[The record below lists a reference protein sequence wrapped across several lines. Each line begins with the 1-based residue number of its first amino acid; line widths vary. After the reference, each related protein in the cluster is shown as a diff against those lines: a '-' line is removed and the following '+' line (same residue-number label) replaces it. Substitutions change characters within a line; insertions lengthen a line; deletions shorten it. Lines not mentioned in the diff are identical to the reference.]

1 MHRHLPGEA
10 LLAGTSTMGF
20 LEQYDAADYKTKVGL
35 ALKWVRTDWRPFFK
49 ELRESRPILRTPNFT
64 FVTRFADVTEVLSR
78 ETIFT
83 VLPYQPRMDPVV
95 GPFMLA
101 RDATPINWREKG
113 IMQAVLRPEDLPR
126 VREMAGRLADEAL
139 DAAAPAGRIEAIGSL
154 CRFVPIRIVGEYF
167 GFPGPDLKAMYRW
180 SKATQTNMFK
190 NLLND
195 PAIHEAAVQTGH
207 EMREYLTGLLAEKRA
222 ELESP
227 NGDVPQDTFSRL
239 LCTQFPA
246 EIGFDDERLLS
257 NIMGLLVGTGETSSQ
272 AIAQSLEQIL
282 LRPEVHGQAV
292 QAAGAEDPAP
302 FDEYVWEGLRLNP
315 INPLIFRLSVEDY
328 TLAAGTERETVIP
341 AGTLVFA
348 CTSSAG
354 FDADVLEDPETF
366 KTGRPSYLN
375 LHFGYGHHTCLGRY
389 AGSVLVPEV
398 VRRVLLRPNV
408 HLLPPPE
415 GKIDFQGG
423 PFPES
428 FWFGFGGEPAVA
440 PGDEG

>member
-1 MHRHLPGEA
+1 MSEA
-10 LLAGTSTMGF
+10 ATTGY
-20 LEQYDAADYKTKVGL
+20 LEQYDAADDKTRVGL
-35 ALKWVRTDWRPFFK
+35 ALKWIRTDWRPFFK
-49 ELRESRPILRTPNFT
+49 ELREHRPILKTSNFT
-64 FVTRFADVTEVLSR
+64 FVTRFPDVTEVLSR
-78 ETIFT
+78 EKVFT
-83 VLPYQPRMDPVV
+83 VRPYQPHMDPVV

-113 IMQAVLRPEDLPR
+113 IMQAVLRPEDLPE
-126 VREMAGRLADEAL
+126 VREMAGRLADRAL
-139 DAAAPAGRIEAIGSL
+139 DDAAPDGRIEAISKL
-154 CRFVPIRIVGEYF
+154 CRFVPISIVGEYF
-167 GFPGPDLKAMYRW
+167 GFPGPDLESMYRW
-180 SKATQTNMFK
+180 SKTTQTNMFK

-195 PAIHEAAVQTGH
+195 PAIHDAAVQTGK
-207 EMREYLTGLLAEKRA
+207 EMKEYLTGLLEEKRKTA
-222 ELESP
+222 FGG
-227 NGDVPQDTFSRL
+227 NGNAPQDTFSRL
-239 LCTQFPA
+239 VRTQFPP

-282 LRPEVHGQAV
+282 LRPEIHAQAV
-292 QAAGAEDPAP
+292 EAAEAGDTAA

-328 TLAAGTERETVIP
+328 TVAAGTDRQTVIP

-354 FDADVLEDPETF
+354 FDEEVLEEPESFRTD
-366 KTGRPSYLN
+366 RPDFLG

-389 AGSVLVPEV
+389 VGSVLVPEV

-415 GKIDFQGG
+415 GKIDFHGG

-428 FWFGFGGEPAVA
+428 FWFGFGEAA
-440 PGDEG
+440 AQE

>member
-1 MHRHLPGEA
+1 MSDTA
-10 LLAGTSTMGF
+10 TTSY
-20 LEQYDAADYKTKVGL
+20 LEQYDAADDKTKVGL
-35 ALKWVRTDWRPFFK
+35 ALKWIRTDWRPFFK
-49 ELRESRPILRTPNFT
+49 ELRENRPILKTPNFT

-78 ETIFT
+78 EKVFT
-83 VLPYQPRMDPVV
+83 VRPYQPHMDPVV

-113 IMQAVLRPEDLPR
+113 IMQAVLKPEDLPG
-126 VREMAGRLADEAL
+126 VRKMAASLAEGAL
-139 DAAAPAGRIEAIGSL
+139 DAAAPEGKIEAISKL
-154 CRFVPIRIVGEYF
+154 CRFVPISIVGGYF
-167 GFPGPDLKAMYRW
+167 GFPGPDLESMYRW
-180 SKATQTNMFK
+180 SKNTQTNMFK

-195 PAIHEAAVQTGH
+195 PAIHEAAVQTGK
-207 EMREYLTGLLAEKRA
+207 EMKEYLTGLLAEKRKTA
-222 ELESP
+222 YGK
-227 NGDVPQDTFSRL
+227 NGDAPQDTFSRL
-239 LCTQFPA
+239 VRTQFPS

-257 NIMGLLVGTGETSSQ
+257 NIMGLLVGTGETTSQ

-282 LRPEVHGQAV
+282 LQPEIHA
-292 QAAGAEDPAP
+292 QAAEAAKADDPAA

-328 TLAAGTERETVIP
+328 TVAAGTDRETVIP

-354 FDADVLEDPETF
+354 FDEDVLQEPETF
-366 KTGRPSYLN
+366 RTDRPDFLS
-375 LHFGYGHHTCLGRY
+375 LHFGYGHHTCLGKY
-389 AGSVLVPEV
+389 VGSVVIPEV

-415 GKIDFQGG
+415 GKIDFHGG

-428 FWFGFGGEPAVA
+428 FWFGFGEASPAQA
-440 PGDEG
+440 